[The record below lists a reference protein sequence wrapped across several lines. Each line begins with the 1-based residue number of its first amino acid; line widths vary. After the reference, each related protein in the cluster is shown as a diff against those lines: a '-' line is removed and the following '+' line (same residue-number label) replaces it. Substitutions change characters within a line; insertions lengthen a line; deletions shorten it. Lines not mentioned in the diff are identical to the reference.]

1 MAVSPDVVGTTY
13 PSIPAYQVGREKIRE
28 FATAVKATDPVHHDV
43 AAAQAAGYPDLV
55 APPTFAI
62 VVSPRAGAAP
72 VNGPEGGV
80 GLPRVAHA
88 DRRVTRRRP
97 VVAGGELAA
106 AVTVDAV
113 RPLGTGAMVTS
124 RVEVTTV
131 DGEKVAT
138 TVSSLLVRGE
148 DQ

>member
-1 MAVSPDVVGTTY
+1 MSVNPDVAGRSY
-13 PSIPAYQVGREKIRE
+13 PPAPPFQVGREAVRG
-28 FATAVKATDPVHHDV
+28 FAEAVQAQHPAHHDV
-43 AAAQAAGYPDLV
+43 AAARALGHADLV
-55 APPTFAI
+55 APPTFA
-62 VVSPRAGAAP
+62 VVIAQRAEAA
-72 VNGPEGGV
+72 VVADPELGIDFS
-80 GLPRVAHA
+80 RVVHA
-88 DRRVTRRRP
+88 DQRFTHHRP
-97 VVAGGELAA
+97 VVAGDELTA

>member
-1 MAVSPDVVGTTY
+1 MNPDLTERVFAPTE
-13 PSIPAYQVGREKIRE
+13 PYQVGREKIRE

-62 VVSPRAGAAP
+62 VVSQRADAAL
-72 VNGPEGGV
+72 VNDPEAGIDFS
-80 GLPRVAHA
+80 RVVHA
-88 DRRVTRRRP
+88 DQRFTHHRP
-97 VVAGGELAA
+97 VVAGDELTA

>member
-1 MAVSPDVVGTTY
+1 MAVSEAVVGRTY
-13 PSIPAYQVGREKIRE
+13 PAIAPYAVGREKIRE
-28 FATAVKATDPVHHDV
+28 FATAIKASDALHFDV
-43 AAAQAAGYPDLV
+43 AAARNAGYPDLV

-62 VVSPRAGAAP
+62 IVSQRADAALVEDPGAGIDFSRVV
-72 VNGPEGGV
+72 
-80 GLPRVAHA
+80 HA
-88 DRRVTRRRP
+88 DQRFTHHRP
-97 VVAGGELAA
+97 IVAGDELTA

-113 RPLGTGAMVTS
+113 RPLGSGAMVTS

-131 DGEKVAT
+131 AGEKVAT